1 MRTTLVWYNAEDDEL
16 GCNVFLDGYF
26 FALEIDMIPDHYILI
41 GEL

>member
-16 GCNVFLDGYF
+16 GCNAFLDMF
-26 FALEIDMIPDHYILI
+26 FFSLETDMIPSNYILI